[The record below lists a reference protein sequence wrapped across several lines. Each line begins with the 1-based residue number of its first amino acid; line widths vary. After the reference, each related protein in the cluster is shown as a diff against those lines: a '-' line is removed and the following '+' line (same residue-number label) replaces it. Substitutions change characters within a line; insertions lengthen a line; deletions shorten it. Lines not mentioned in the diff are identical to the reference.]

1 MRNLLILGGSS
12 DVALNYI
19 EKRHDLFDSITATY
33 NTHSDK
39 LKELES
45 LSSGKLILEQCDLLD
60 DTAVD
65 NMVQKILVQQVPTH
79 ILFFPARKTN
89 LKKIEDVP
97 LLDIETDLHLQVLS
111 SMRVLQQLL
120 PVMRK
125 NHFGRVCFMLSS
137 VTVQP
142 VTYNLSYMLSNYALL
157 GEMKALAKEL
167 AGTGITVN
175 AVSPTMIDTKFV
187 ADSSPLAIKK
197 MLDISPMKRLAI
209 PNDIVDAL
217 DFFMSDTNVYVT
229 GENLLIGGGAI
240 IK

>member
-1 MRNLLILGGSS
+1 
-12 DVALNYI
+12 
-19 EKRHDLFDSITATY
+19 
-33 NTHSDK
+33 
-39 LKELES
+39 
-45 LSSGKLILEQCDLLD
+45 
-60 DTAVD
+60 
-65 NMVQKILVQQVPTH
+65 
-79 ILFFPARKTN
+79 
-89 LKKIEDVP
+89 
-97 LLDIETDLHLQVLS
+97 
-111 SMRVLQQLL
+111 MRVLQQLL
-120 PVMRK
+120 PVMKK

-142 VTYNLSYMLSNYALL
+142 VTYNLSYMISKYALL

-197 MLDISPMKRLAI
+197 MLDMSPMKRLAI